1 MMVASAEP
9 ESRMGFPERVVVS
22 RHLTKS
28 AWPAKCSDWPVS
40 KSVL

>member
-1 MMVASAEP
+1 MIVASAEP
-9 ESRMGFPERVVVS
+9 ESRIGLPLSVVVR

-28 AWPAKCSDWPVS
+28 AWPVRRSFWPVS